1 MTTGPTDKGIR
12 LSWFRDH
19 LPAGPLALDT
29 SVLLNVLGCGAIE
42 DVLGALDDPCLVE
55 DKVLGEIH
63 RHPVPGLCHL
73 TELEAL
79 MESGHLA
86 RVTMT
91 DVEYAHYL
99 SMVQAP
105 LGHRLDV
112 GESATL
118 ALAHSR
124 SCCVVMDENKGRRY
138 VADRFP
144 AMPVVS
150 SLTLFISATVRLG
163 RDRTFLRDVVDS
175 ARRTARMAVP
185 KSEPELLLDI
195 LRI

>member
-1 MTTGPTDKGIR
+1 MDKGIL

-19 LPAGPLALDT
+19 LPAGQLALDA

-42 DVLGALDDPCLVE
+42 DVLGALGGPCLVE
-55 DKVLGEIH
+55 DKVLGEIQ

-79 MESGHLA
+79 IKSGRLA

-105 LGHRLDV
+105 LGYRLDV

-118 ALAHSR
+118 AIAHSR
-124 SCCVVMDENKGRRY
+124 NCGVVMDENKGRRY
-138 VADRFP
+138 VAERFP
-144 AMPVVS
+144 TVRVVS
-150 SLTLFISATVRLG
+150 SLMLFISATVRLG
-163 RDRTFLRDVVDS
+163 RGRPFLRDVVGS

-185 KSEPELLLDI
+185 KSERELLAKVLG
-195 LRI
+195 

>member
-1 MTTGPTDKGIR
+1 M
-12 LSWFRDH
+12 SWFRDH
-19 LPAGPLALDT
+19 LPDGQLALDT

-42 DVLGALDDPCLVE
+42 DVLGALGGPCLVE
-55 DKVLGEIH
+55 DKVLGEIQ

-79 MESGHLA
+79 MKSGHLT

-91 DVEYAHYL
+91 DVEYTHYL

-105 LGHRLDV
+105 LGQRLDV

-118 ALAHSR
+118 AIAHSR
-124 SCCVVMDENKGRRY
+124 NHGVVMDENKGRRY
-138 VADRFP
+138 LAENFP
-144 AMPVVS
+144 SLAVVS

-163 RDRTFLRDVVDS
+163 RDRAFLREVVDS

-185 KSEPELLLDI
+185 KSERELLAQV
-195 LRI
+195 LRT

>member
-1 MTTGPTDKGIR
+1 M
-12 LSWFRDH
+12 SWFRDH
-19 LPAGPLALDT
+19 LPAGQLALDT

-42 DVLGALDDPCLVE
+42 DVLGGLGGPCLVE
-55 DKVLGEIH
+55 DKVLGEMQ

-79 MESGHLA
+79 MKSGHLA
-86 RVTMT
+86 RVTMSGM
-91 DVEYAHYL
+91 EYVHFL

-105 LGHRLDV
+105 LGRRLDV

-118 ALAHSR
+118 AIAHSR
-124 SCCVVMDENKGRRY
+124 GHGVVMDENKGRRY
-138 VADRFP
+138 VADHFP
-144 AMPVVS
+144 AIPVVS
-150 SLTLFISATVRLG
+150 SLMLFISATARLG
-163 RDRTFLRDVVDS
+163 RDRTFLRGVVDS

-185 KSEPELLLDI
+185 KSERDLLLDV